1 MAVFEE
7 GITRTVMCIIVRFIV
22 CTTPNLALKILIVK
36 NSPVMDT
43 YEVNKKIPA
52 NILHTTAIKSDN
64 NNLG

>member
-36 NSPVMDT
+36 NAPVMDI
-43 YEVNKKIPA
+43 YEV
-52 NILHTTAIKSDN
+52 NILHTTAVKSDN